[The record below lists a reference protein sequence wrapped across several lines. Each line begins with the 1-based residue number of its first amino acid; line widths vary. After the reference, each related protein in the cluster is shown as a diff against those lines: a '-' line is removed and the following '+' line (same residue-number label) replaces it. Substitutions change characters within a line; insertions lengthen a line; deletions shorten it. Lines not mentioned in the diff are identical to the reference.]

1 MILKS
6 AKGQGI
12 SVTATVLS
20 GSATCSSPYGRMKVF
35 PGVTRRHS
43 SGCGRQVN
51 VRMPLLVTTPCVDH
65 REYPR
70 LHICLMA
77 DFQYHIRCNA
87 AHLCQ

>member
-43 SGCGRQVN
+43 SGCGRQVSAP
-51 VRMPLLVTTPCVDH
+51 V
-65 REYPR
+65 
-70 LHICLMA
+70 I
-77 DFQYHIRCNA
+77 
-87 AHLCQ
+87 